1 MKKIAYI
8 MSRFPQLSETFILR
22 EMIALEQLGWNFS
35 LYPLI
40 MQNEAVVHAEAR
52 DWLKRARYSPWFSAS
67 VLSANLRRLIKHP
80 ISYAS
85 LWFRTLAGNLRSPQF
100 LWRAV
105 VIFPKAVLMA
115 EEMQAEG
122 LTHIHVHFA
131 THPALTAWIIHQ
143 LTGISYSITAHAH
156 DIYMNRTM
164 LEPKIRDA
172 AFVVAISDFN
182 RQFLGKHL
190 GEWAADKTHVVHCG
204 IQPERFA
211 PAKTLTP
218 VKESTKTFEI
228 VSIGSLQPYKGQ
240 RYLVDACE
248 ILRQRGIDF
257 RCRIIGGGELKSEL
271 ETLIAEKKLGDR
283 IQLAGPLPQDVVAQ
297 ILPQADCYVQPSI
310 IAPSGQMEGIPVALM
325 EALACALPVVATDI
339 SGISELVR
347 PAQTGTLVP
356 PENPQALAEAMLAIH
371 ADFEGAKAMAWA
383 GRELVMQ
390 EFDLY
395 RNVRQLS
402 ALFQAF

>member
-8 MSRFPQLSETFILR
+8 MSRFPMLSETFILR
-22 EMIALEQLGWNFS
+22 EMIVLEQLGWNIS

-40 MQNEAVVHAEAR
+40 MQNEAVVHAEAQ
-52 DWLKRARYSPWFSAS
+52 DWIKRARYSPWFSLP
-67 VLSANLRRLIKHP
+67 VLTANLRRFIKNP

-85 LWFRTLAGNLRSPQF
+85 LWFRTVGGNLPSPGF
-100 LWRAV
+100 LSRAV

-115 EEMQAEG
+115 EEMQAAG
-122 LTHIHVHFA
+122 LTHIHVHYA

-172 AFVVAISDFN
+172 TFVVTISGFN
-182 RQFLGKHL
+182 RRYLAKHL

-204 IQPERFA
+204 IQPERLA
-211 PAKTLTP
+211 PAKALTP
-218 VKESTKTFEI
+218 VRDFTKTFEI

-240 RYLVDACE
+240 RYLVEACE
-248 ILRQRGIDF
+248 ILHQRGIDF
-257 RCRIIGGGELKSEL
+257 RCRIIGGGELKSGL

-283 IQLAGPLPQDVVAQ
+283 IQLTGPLPQDVVAQ

-310 IAPSGQMEGIPVALM
+310 IAPDGQMEGIPVALM

-347 PAQTGTLVP
+347 PAQTGRLVP
-356 PENPQALAEAMLAIH
+356 PENPQALAEAMLAVH
-371 ADFEGAKAMAWA
+371 ADFEGAKSMAWV

-395 RNVRQLS
+395 QNVRQLS
-402 ALFQAF
+402 VLFHAV

>member
-1 MKKIAYI
+1 
-8 MSRFPQLSETFILR
+8 
-22 EMIALEQLGWNFS
+22 
-35 LYPLI
+35 
-40 MQNEAVVHAEAR
+40 
-52 DWLKRARYSPWFSAS
+52 
-67 VLSANLRRLIKHP
+67 
-80 ISYAS
+80 
-85 LWFRTLAGNLRSPQF
+85 
-100 LWRAV
+100 
-105 VIFPKAVLMA
+105 MA
-115 EEMQAEG
+115 EEMQVEG

-172 AFVVAISDFN
+172 AFVVTISDFN
-182 RQFLGKHL
+182 RRFLGKHL
-190 GEWAADKTHVVHCG
+190 GEWATEKTHVVHCG
-204 IQPERFA
+204 IQPERLA
-211 PAKTLTP
+211 PAKDLTP
-218 VKESTKTFEI
+218 VKEPAKTFEI

-240 RYLVDACE
+240 RYLVDACDK
-248 ILRQRGIDF
+248 LRQRGIDF
-257 RCRIIGGGELKSEL
+257 RCRIIGGGKLRSEL

-283 IQLAGPLPQDVVAQ
+283 IELTGPLPQDVVAQ

-310 IAPSGQMEGIPVALM
+310 IAPDGQMEGIPVALM

-347 PAQTGTLVP
+347 PAETGKLVP
-356 PENPQALAEAMLAIH
+356 PENSQALAEAMLAVH
-371 ADFEGAKAMAWA
+371 DDFKGAQAMAWA

-395 RNVRQLS
+395 RNVKQLS
-402 ALFQAF
+402 ALFQSC

>member
-1 MKKIAYI
+1 
-8 MSRFPQLSETFILR
+8 
-22 EMIALEQLGWNFS
+22 MIVLEQLGWNIS

-40 MQNEAVVHAEAR
+40 MEHESVVHAEAR
-52 DWLKRARYSPWFSAS
+52 DWIKRARYSPWFSPS
-67 VLSANLRRLIKHP
+67 VLTANLRRFIKQP
-80 ISYAS
+80 VSYVS
-85 LWFRTLAGNLRSPQF
+85 LWLRTVVGNLPSPEF
-100 LWRAV
+100 LTRAV

-122 LTHIHVHFA
+122 LTHIHVHYA

-182 RQFLGKHL
+182 RRFLSEHL
-190 GEWAADKTHVVHCG
+190 GAWVAEKTHVVHCG
-204 IQPERFA
+204 IQPDRYVHVKF
-211 PAKTLTP
+211 LT
-218 VKESTKTFEI
+218 SARDTTKTFEI

-240 RYLVDACE
+240 RYLVEACE
-248 ILRQRGIDF
+248 ILRQRGVDF
-257 RCRIIGGGELKSEL
+257 RCRIIGGGELKPGL

-283 IQLAGPLPQDVVAQ
+283 IQLTGPLPQDVVAQ

-310 IAPSGQMEGIPVALM
+310 IAPDGQMEGIPVALM

-347 PAQTGTLVP
+347 PAQTGRLVP
-356 PENPQALAEAMLAIH
+356 PENPQALAEAMLAVH
-371 ADFEGAKAMAWA
+371 ADFEGAKSMAWA
-383 GRELVMQ
+383 GRGLVMQ
-390 EFDLY
+390 EFDLHQ
-395 RNVRQLS
+395 NVRQLS
-402 ALFQAF
+402 ALFQAV